1 MAESAALPNRL
12 TARLAE
18 CKAAGRKVL
27 ATFITAGDPNRAA
40 TVPAMQA
47 LTAGGADVLELGVPF
62 SDPEAD
68 GPAIQASS
76 ERALAQGTTLA
87 QVLDLAAEFRAT
99 DAATPVVLMG
109 YLNQFLKMGFAAF
122 CQRAAAAGVDGVI
135 VVNMPPEEAA
145 AFRAEALRRALHL
158 VFLLAPTTPPA
169 RAAAIAAQASGFLY
183 YVSFKGV
190 TGAAGLDAD
199 AIGARLAALRPH
211 IGDLP
216 ILVGF
221 GIRTGAAAAQ
231 VAVHADG
238 VVVGSALVETMSAR
252 GDFAPRLTAQVRE
265 IRTALDA
272 LLPPGA

>member
-1 MAESAALPNRL
+1 MAAAPPNRL
-12 TARLAE
+12 AARLAE
-18 CKAAGRKVL
+18 RRAAGRKVL
-27 ATFITAGDPNRAA
+27 ATFITAGDPSNAA

-47 LTAGGADVLELGVPF
+47 LTAGGADVVELGVPF

-87 QVLDLAAEFRAT
+87 QVLTLAAEFRAT

-109 YLNQFLKMGFAAF
+109 YLNQFLRMGYATF
-122 CQRAAAAGVDGVI
+122 CQRAAAAGVDGAI

-145 AFRAEALRRALHL
+145 DFRAEARRHGLDL

-169 RAAAIAAQASGFLY
+169 RAAAIAARASGFLY

-211 IGDLP
+211 TGRLP

-221 GIRTGAAAAQ
+221 GIRSGAAAAR

-238 VVVGSALVETMSAR
+238 VVVGSALVETMSAA
-252 GDFAPRLTAQVRE
+252 GEFAPRLTAQVRE
-265 IRTALDA
+265 IRAALDG
-272 LLPPGA
+272 LPPSSA

>member
-1 MAESAALPNRL
+1 MATATTPNRL
-12 TARLAE
+12 AARLAE
-18 CKAAGRKVL
+18 RRAAGRKVL
-27 ATFITAGDPNRAA
+27 ATFITAGDPNTAA
-40 TVPAMQA
+40 TVPAMRA

-87 QVLDLAAEFRAT
+87 QVLALAEEFRAT
-99 DAATPVVLMG
+99 DDATPVMLMG
-109 YLNQFLKMGFAAF
+109 YLNQFLRMGYAAF
-122 CQRAAAAGVDGVI
+122 CQRAAASGVDGAI

-145 AFRAEALRRALHL
+145 DFRAEARRHGLDL

-169 RAAAIAAQASGFLY
+169 RAAAIAAEASGFLY

-199 AIGARLAALRPH
+199 AIGARLAELRPH
-211 IGDLP
+211 TGRLP

-221 GIRTGAAAAQ
+221 GIRTGEAAAR

-238 VVVGSALVETMSAR
+238 VVVGSALVETMSAA
-252 GDFAPRLTAQVRE
+252 GNFASRLTAQVRE
-265 IRTALDA
+265 IRAALDG
-272 LLPPGA
+272 LPPSSV